1 VDGAG
6 TISGRWSLA
15 AGRAAVKGCRIC
27 HGPTLPGMRLCTQCK
42 AALKRARQ
50 ETVSEAIPAPARAKP
65 VRPSRTQKKAPVAN
79 VVPPRWGMNQGGT
92 RATAVVLSI
101 VAAAAVGYAAL
112 RFARAVPATFPA
124 PAPVSAPSPAASD
137 TIPPPRVEPAVPVAT
152 PREVLTPFVPPASA
166 SRVVR
171 PAAAKHAPE
180 PPAPALPPEPPATA
194 RFANATEP
202 PAPPPSVVPPPR
214 PVPRPD
220 RWQLMADAIAQC
232 GREGFFA
239 GVVCEQRVRL
249 QYCEGYWGQAAQC
262 PSGIPN
268 DHGQ

>member
-1 VDGAG
+1 MDGAG

-50 ETVSEAIPAPARAKP
+50 ETVSEAIPPSSARAGP
-65 VRPSRTQKKAPVAN
+65 SRPSRSSNIAPMAN
-79 VVPPRWGMNQGGT
+79 VVPRRGLNPGGA

-101 VAAAAVGYAAL
+101 VAATAVGYAAL
-112 RFARAVPATFPA
+112 RFARAVPATFPE
-124 PAPVSAPSPAASD
+124 PAPVAVPSLAPSDAA
-137 TIPPPRVEPAVPVAT
+137 PPPRVETAAPVVT
-152 PREVLTPFVPPASA
+152 TREVLTPFVPPASA
-166 SRVVR
+166 SRIVR
-171 PAAAKHAPE
+171 PAVAKRAPE
-180 PPAPALPPEPPATA
+180 PPPPALPPEPPAAA

-202 PAPPPSVVPPPR
+202 PAPPPAVVPPPR

-239 GVVCEQRVRL
+239 GVVCEQRIRL